1 MALMLSNPNKIG
13 SLTLFFVFFL
23 SAALWD
29 IRPFGERY
37 FDLIP
42 IFIAIVALTGN
53 LSLFRQIS
61 RFEFGLAL
69 YIVGYCIYGYLSFQ
83 HRSSILI
90 ALMFVLFI
98 TLRKVFPFEA
108 FRYALRVVFI
118 VTIGVFFAQFFGYH
132 LTGKFI
138 DFQQLTNLVSRTD
151 YVHEATNGK
160 STEYFR
166 PVGFNSEP
174 HSYCVSVALLTL
186 SSLRDKSMRFFHYVG
201 AFSVMLSL
209 SLWGLLLWL
218 CLTSSIIAIK
228 EPKLGKFFAKF
239 GRSII
244 IAIAGFMALHSVFG
258 QPLAF
263 KHAYVDRLLK
273 ANHDASI
280 SERFYE
286 HVPNPESVPNKYE
299 PNRQAAQILYSE
311 KGAPLAEA
319 FFGAGLS
326 TALFIEGRPLTGI
339 AFIFDSCGVIGL
351 LIFISI
357 VYLHL
362 DFGSKRRIL
371 QKVAILSVYISL
383 LISYPMVTYV
393 FFWIFLT
400 VSLGSRSGVMSTS
413 NDFIHR

>member
-1 MALMLSNPNKIG
+1 MTLMHSNPHKVWP
-13 SLTLFFVFFL
+13 LTLSLVFVF

-42 IFIAIVALTGN
+42 IFIAIFVLIGN
-53 LSLFRQIS
+53 LSLFRRIS
-61 RFEFGLAL
+61 RFEFGLGL
-69 YIVGYCIYGYLSFQ
+69 YIIGYCIYGYLNFQ

-108 FRYALRVVFI
+108 FRYALRVVFLS
-118 VTIGVFFAQFFGYH
+118 TIAVFFAQFFGYH

-138 DFQQLTNLVSRTD
+138 DFQQFTNLISRTNFMQ
-151 YVHEATNGK
+151 VNALGETL
-160 STEYFR
+160 SYFR

-186 SSLRDKSMRFFHYVG
+186 STLRDKSMRLCHHLG

-209 SLWGLLLWL
+209 SLWGFFIWP
-218 CLTSSIIAIK
+218 CLTCAIIAIQ
-228 EPKLGKFFAKF
+228 EPKLRTFFVKFSK
-239 GRSII
+239 SILIALVGFI
-244 IAIAGFMALHSVFG
+244 ILHSCVG

-263 KHAYVDRLLK
+263 KHAYVDRLLS
-273 ANHDASI
+273 ANHDVSI

-286 HVPNPESVPNKYE
+286 HVPNPDSVPSKND
-299 PNRQAAQILYSE
+299 PNRQAAQILYPE
-311 KGAPLAEA
+311 KEVPIAKA

-326 TALFIEGRPLTGI
+326 TALFIEGYPINGV
-339 AFIFDSCGVIGL
+339 AFIFNSCGLIGL

-371 QKVAILSVYISL
+371 QKLAILSVYISL

-400 VSLGSRSGVMSTS
+400 VVLDSRSGVISTS
-413 NDFIHR
+413 NDV

>member
-1 MALMLSNPNKIG
+1 MALTFSNVHKVW
-13 SLTLFFVFFL
+13 SLTLSFVFVL

-42 IFIAIVALTGN
+42 IFIAIFVLMGN

-61 RFEFGLAL
+61 RFEFGLGL
-69 YIVGYCIYGYLSFQ
+69 YIIGYCIYGYLNFQ
-83 HRSSILI
+83 HRSSIFI

-108 FRYALRVVFI
+108 FRYALRVVFLS
-118 VTIGVFFAQFFGYH
+118 TIAVFFAQFFGYH

-138 DFQQLTNLVSRTD
+138 DFQQLTNLISRTNFMQ
-151 YVHEATNGK
+151 VNALGETL
-160 STEYFR
+160 SYFR

-186 SSLRDKSMRFFHYVG
+186 STLRDKSMRLCHHVG

-209 SLWGLLLWL
+209 SLWGFFIWP
-218 CLTSSIIAIK
+218 CLTCAIIAIQ
-228 EPKLGKFFAKF
+228 EPKLRTFFVKFIK
-239 GRSII
+239 SIL
-244 IAIAGFMALHSVFG
+244 IALVGFMVLHGFVG

-263 KHAYVDRLLK
+263 KHAYVDRLLS
-273 ANHDASI
+273 ANHDVSI

-286 HVPNPESVPNKYE
+286 HVPNPDSVPNKND
-299 PNRQAAQILYSE
+299 PNRQAAQILYTE
-311 KGAPLAEA
+311 KDVPIAEA

-326 TALFIEGRPLTGI
+326 TALFIEGYPINGV
-339 AFIFDSCGVIGL
+339 AFIFNSCGLIGL

-362 DFGSKRRIL
+362 DFRSKRRIL
-371 QKVAILSVYISL
+371 QKLAILSVYISL

-400 VSLGSRSGVMSTS
+400 VVLDSRSGVMSTS
-413 NDFIHR
+413 NDV

>member
-1 MALMLSNPNKIG
+1 MALMYSNSQKIWP
-13 SLTLFFVFFL
+13 LTLSFVFVF

-42 IFIAIVALTGN
+42 ILIAIFALIGN
-53 LSLFRQIS
+53 LSLFRQLS
-61 RFEFGLAL
+61 RFEFGLGL
-69 YIVGYCIYGYLSFQ
+69 YIIGYCIYGYLNFQ
-83 HRSSILI
+83 HRSSIVI

-98 TLRKVFPFEA
+98 TLRKVVPIEA
-108 FRYALRVVFI
+108 FKHALRLVFI
-118 VTIGVFFAQFFGYH
+118 VTISVFFVQFFGYH

-138 DFQQLTNLVSRTD
+138 DFQQLTNSISRTNFMH
-151 YVHEATNGK
+151 VNARGETV
-160 STEYFR
+160 SYFR

-186 SSLRDKSMRFFHYVG
+186 STLRDKSMRLYHHVG

-209 SLWGLLLWL
+209 SLWGFFIWP
-218 CLTSSIIAIK
+218 CLTCAIIAIQ
-228 EPKLGKFFAKF
+228 EPKLGTFFVKFSK
-239 GRSII
+239 SIF
-244 IAIAGFMALHSVFG
+244 IALVGFMILNSFVG

-263 KHAYVDRLLK
+263 KHAYVNRLLN

-280 SERFYE
+280 TERFYE
-286 HVPNPESVPNKYE
+286 HVPKPNSVPNKNDS
-299 PNRQAAQILYSE
+299 NRQGAQILNSE
-311 KGAPLAEA
+311 KDLELAKA

-326 TALFIEGRPLTGI
+326 TALFIEGYPINGV
-339 AFIFDSCGVIGL
+339 AFIFNSCGLIGL

-371 QKVAILSVYISL
+371 QKLAILSVYTSL
-383 LISYPMVTYV
+383 LLSYPMITYV

-400 VSLGSRSGVMSTS
+400 FVLDPKAGVMSQS
-413 NDFIHR
+413 GEL

>member
-1 MALMLSNPNKIG
+1 MALMHSNLDKVW
-13 SLTLFFVFFL
+13 SLTLPFMFVF

-29 IRPFGERY
+29 VRPFGERY

-42 IFIAIVALTGN
+42 IFIAIVVLLGN

-61 RFEFGLAL
+61 HFEFGLGL
-69 YIVGYCIYGYLSFQ
+69 YVIGYCIYGYLNFQ
-83 HRSSILI
+83 HRSSIII
-90 ALMFVLFI
+90 ALMFVLFV
-98 TLRKVFPFEA
+98 TLRKVYPFEA
-108 FRYALRVVFI
+108 FRYALRVVF
-118 VTIGVFFAQFFGYH
+118 VFTIAVFFAQFFGYH

-138 DFQQLTNLVSRTD
+138 DFQVFSNSTSRT
-151 YVHEATNGK
+151 HFMFETATGENIG
-160 STEYFR
+160 YFR

-186 SSLRDKSMRFFHYVG
+186 STLRDKSMRLCHHLG

-209 SLWGLLLWL
+209 SLWGFFLWP
-218 CLTSSIIAIK
+218 CLTFAIITTQ
-228 EPKLGKFFAKF
+228 EPKFRTFLNKFSSSAV
-239 GRSII
+239 ITLV
-244 IAIAGFMALHSVFG
+244 GFMLLHGFVG

-339 AFIFDSCGVIGL
+339 AFIFNSCGVIGL

-400 VSLGSRSGVMSTS
+400 VSLDSRSGVMSTS
-413 NDFIHR
+413 NDL